1 MYRYTYTTPSVTDA
15 ELAFILPGLML
26 GALFGL
32 IIGLVIN
39 FVLTHKV
46 FEKAGYPGWVAIVPF
61 YNRYILYKMSDINVG
76 FFILSI
82 FLPVINLYLY
92 IELGQKFGKSAGFGI
107 LTFFFA
113 PICLAVLGYGN
124 AEFSGTKKTA

>member
-32 IIGLVIN
+32 IIGFVIN

-46 FEKAGYPGWVAIVPF
+46 FRKG
-61 YNRYILYKMSDINVG
+61 R
-76 FFILSI
+76 LSR
-82 FLPVINLYLY
+82 
-92 IELGQKFGKSAGFGI
+92 LGRHRP
-107 LTFFFA
+107 L
-113 PICLAVLGYGN
+113 L
-124 AEFSGTKKTA
+124 